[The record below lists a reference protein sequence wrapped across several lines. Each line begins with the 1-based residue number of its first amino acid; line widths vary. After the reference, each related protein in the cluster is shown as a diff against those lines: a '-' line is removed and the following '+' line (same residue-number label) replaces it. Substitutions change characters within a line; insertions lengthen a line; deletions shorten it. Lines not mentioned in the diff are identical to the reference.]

1 MNHPEEI
8 PDFVIAAVTDG
19 LNGYR
24 NHTYT
29 SFRAGNGND
38 RVRIGENGN
47 YYFNSS
53 SEVLIRQFKKALPWK
68 CFNLAFLHKILKYLI
83 FSF

>member
-8 PDFVIAAVTDG
+8 PDYVIAAVTDG

-29 SFRAGNGND
+29 SFRAGNGDD

-53 SEVLIRQFKKALPWK
+53 SEVSNYGYVTNTNKA
-68 CFNLAFLHKILKYLI
+68 I
-83 FSF
+83 